1 METFQYTIT
10 DEVGLHARPAG
21 SLVKRA
27 KQMDSAITLQAKGKS
42 ADAKKIIAVMALGV
56 KCGETVTV
64 SLEGPQEQAEKEE
77 LSRFF
82 AENL

>member
-21 SLVKRA
+21 LLVKQA

-42 ADAKKIIAVMALGV
+42 ADAKKIIAVMAMGV
-56 KCGETVTV
+56 KCGETITV
-64 SLEGPQEQAEKEE
+64 NLEGPQEQAEKEE